1 MHALSLILL
10 TLVPAS
16 DSLETDTMSAVERS
30 VLFLDRVPPA
40 PADPLRYDHR
50 QGFFCDFED
59 RLSRGRRLRI
69 DLGVDD
75 GR

>member
-1 MHALSLILL
+1 MHTLALTIL
-10 TLVPAS
+10 TLAPGT
-16 DSLETDTMSAVERS
+16 DSLTTDSVADAPRS
-30 VLFLDRVPPA
+30 ILFLDQHEAA
-40 PADPLRYDHR
+40 PADALHYDHR

-59 RLSRGRRLRI
+59 RLSRGRRFRI